1 MKRCEV
7 LSPAGDIENF
17 KIAIKSGA
25 DAVYFGLN
33 KFNARLK
40 ADNISLD
47 NLQELVGYAHLKGV
61 KTYVTINTLVSNAEL
76 KELVAMVG
84 KCLECGVDA
93 FIVQDYGVI
102 SVLKSMYP
110 DIVLHGSTQLG
121 VHNVRGA
128 RVAKSLGL
136 SRVVLSREVTLDDI
150 RAIKDAVDIE
160 LEVFVQGAMCVC
172 FSGNC
177 YLSSLKFG
185 ASGNRGLCKQL
196 CRLPYT
202 MSSGK
207 SSKSG
212 YVLSPRDNCMLDYLQ
227 ELCDIG
233 VESFKIEGR
242 LRRAGYVATAT
253 RVYRQAIDSITGN
266 SKFNNSV
273 AKADLKKVFSRG
285 EFISGYFDH
294 KDIIDTRYNS
304 HMGEKIGT
312 VIRCD
317 RFKDL
322 FKITMDINCE
332 INTGD
337 GLKFVGNNDDIITV
351 GVGNVDKIGNN
362 TVVYGKKPIKSGA
375 IVYRVLDAVFE
386 SNVPDLSKKR
396 QVELTAEFVIGEP
409 IKLTANC
416 DDTTVSV
423 TGQVVQVA
431 QKSPVVKE
439 KIIENL
445 SKWDKD
451 IFEIASIVFDRLD
464 ENIFVPVSA
473 INEARRE
480 LAEKLTD
487 SMLVTKAFNAS
498 AMPQLVKYDS
508 PLGSI
513 VIVDERMDIGRNYDA
528 YSSIVLSPT
537 VYSIAIVSEFYSKFK
552 SVLGGRLVIN
562 LPIVAMADDL
572 VVIDEIVDW
581 AIANDIGIMINNI
594 YGLDYL
600 SKGAKVIAGSNM
612 NIANGY
618 AMASMKAMGI
628 EDIVFSCEK
637 WTDRSQ
643 GSYKMGSG
651 RRVLMT
657 MAHCPAVTLSG
668 QGCVNIKGD
677 CGSGCQYKGQMSL
690 RNDNNTYGIRRYRI
704 KNCYFELLDEFRE
717 DTATTAVVVD
727 LRK

>member
-1 MKRCEV
+1 M
-7 LSPAGDIENF
+7 
-17 KIAIKSGA
+17 
-25 DAVYFGLN
+25 
-33 KFNARLK
+33 
-40 ADNISLD
+40 
-47 NLQELVGYAHLKGV
+47 
-61 KTYVTINTLVSNAEL
+61 
-76 KELVAMVG
+76 
-84 KCLECGVDA
+84 
-93 FIVQDYGVI
+93 
-102 SVLKSMYP
+102 
-110 DIVLHGSTQLG
+110 
-121 VHNVRGA
+121 
-128 RVAKSLGL
+128 
-136 SRVVLSREVTLDDI
+136 
-150 RAIKDAVDIE
+150 
-160 LEVFVQGAMCVC
+160 
-172 FSGNC
+172 
-177 YLSSLKFG
+177 
-185 ASGNRGLCKQL
+185 
-196 CRLPYT
+196 
-202 MSSGK
+202 
-207 SSKSG
+207 
-212 YVLSPRDNCMLDYLQ
+212 
-227 ELCDIG
+227 
-233 VESFKIEGR
+233 
-242 LRRAGYVATAT
+242 
-253 RVYRQAIDSITGN
+253 
-266 SKFNNSV
+266 
-273 AKADLKKVFSRG
+273 
-285 EFISGYFDH
+285 
-294 KDIIDTRYNS
+294 
-304 HMGEKIGT
+304 
-312 VIRCD
+312 
-317 RFKDL
+317 
-322 FKITMDINCE
+322 
-332 INTGD
+332 
-337 GLKFVGNNDDIITV
+337 
-351 GVGNVDKIGNN
+351 
-362 TVVYGKKPIKSGA
+362 
-375 IVYRVLDAVFE
+375 
-386 SNVPDLSKKR
+386 
-396 QVELTAEFVIGEP
+396 
-409 IKLTANC
+409 
-416 DDTTVSV
+416 
-423 TGQVVQVA
+423 
-431 QKSPVVKE
+431 KE

-572 VVIDEIVDW
+572 VIIDEIVDW